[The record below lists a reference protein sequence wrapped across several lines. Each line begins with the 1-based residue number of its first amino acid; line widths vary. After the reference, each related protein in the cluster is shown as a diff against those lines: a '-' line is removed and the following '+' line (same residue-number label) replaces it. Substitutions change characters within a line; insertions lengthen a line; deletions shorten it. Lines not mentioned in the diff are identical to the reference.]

1 MLSMIEV
8 TCPHCGTKGQIMLP
22 PMSTIIVGPCPECQG
37 LVVVFCGNALS
48 LDNEIMLH
56 GSVEERREHLMG
68 VLTDFLHDR
77 IWQILP
83 DENAE
88 DNAETE
94 AYDPSALEAT
104 QEEPSKILEV
114 ESHLTPTN
122 SGKQKTQITQE
133 EHDIFVTQ
141 ELSLLDNA
149 ESFRALF
156 G

>member
-48 LDNEIMLH
+48 LDNDIMLH

-83 DENAE
+83 DENGEEMEAE
-88 DNAETE
+88 EFE
-94 AYDPSALEAT
+94 AAAPEVSEASPT
-104 QEEPSKILEV
+104 VHEV
-114 ESHLTPTN
+114 KPELFPADSRKH
-122 SGKQKTQITQE
+122 SSQITQE
-133 EHDIFVTQ
+133 EHDVFVSQ
-141 ELSLLDNA
+141 ELSLLDKA
-149 ESFRALF
+149 DSFRALF

>member
-56 GSVEERREHLMG
+56 GSVDERREHLMG
-68 VLTDFLHDR
+68 VLTEFLHDR

-88 DNAETE
+88 ETE
-94 AYDPSALEAT
+94 TDEFEASPSAVS
-104 QEEPSKILEV
+104 EE
-114 ESHLTPTN
+114 
-122 SGKQKTQITQE
+122 SGAAHEGIPQLFPAGSRKHSSQITQE
-133 EHDIFVTQ
+133 EHDVFVSQ
-141 ELSLLDNA
+141 ELSLLDKA

>member
-48 LDNEIMLH
+48 LDNDIMLH

-83 DENAE
+83 DENP
-88 DNAETE
+88 DDTE
-94 AYDPSALEAT
+94 EGGFEASASEIP
-104 QEEPSKILEV
+104 EEPPLTHEV
-114 ESHLTPTN
+114 EPQSFPAGFRKH
-122 SGKQKTQITQE
+122 SSQITQE
-133 EHDIFVTQ
+133 EHDVFVSQ
-141 ELSLLDNA
+141 ELSLLDKA

>member
-1 MLSMIEV
+1 
-8 TCPHCGTKGQIMLP
+8 MLP

-48 LDNEIMLH
+48 LDNDIMLH

-83 DENAE
+83 DENQ
-88 DNAETE
+88 DETE
-94 AYDPSALEAT
+94 ESEFEASASEVPEDPPLIHEM
-104 QEEPSKILEV
+104 EPPSFPAGFRKH
-114 ESHLTPTN
+114 S
-122 SGKQKTQITQE
+122 SQITQE
-133 EHDIFVTQ
+133 EHDVFVSQ
-141 ELSLLDNA
+141 ELSLLDKA